1 MGDVNEL
8 PIEVLVVLC
17 GIGVVILAG
26 VLVRFGGKIA
36 KGMLVLAGIV
46 LAGVVALA
54 ALTQAGANFEQSRA
68 TVEVAKVAQVA
79 ESSNLVLIAFTG
91 CIAGIAL
98 VSIVALAGVAVFL
111 WYKLQLAG
119 QHQVRQRPAMLPQVA
134 QSQLAPGYAGDFD
147 LSWLDND
154 NWVEQGE
161 QLWKSNE
168 SFHW

>member
-1 MGDVNEL
+1 MGDVNGL
-8 PIEVLVVLC
+8 PVEVFAVLC
-17 GIGVVILAG
+17 GIGVVILAW
-26 VLVRFGGKIA
+26 VLMRFSGKIA
-36 KGMLVLAGIV
+36 MGLLVFAGAV

-68 TVEVAKVAQVA
+68 TIEVAKVAQVA
-79 ESSNLVLIAFTG
+79 ESSNLVLIAFTS

-98 VSIVALAGVAVFL
+98 VSIVALASVAVFL

-119 QHQVRQRPAMLPQVA
+119 QHQVRQRPAMLPQPQQPV
-134 QSQLAPGYAGDFD
+134 QIAGGGFD

-161 QLWKSNE
+161 ELWTKTDTL
-168 SFHW
+168 FW